1 MAKLACQLCRVAL
14 RQAPS
19 NHDFLVAALS
29 LLLCR
34 LKDGLQGRRRL
45 LGAAQAAGSAHSS

>member
-1 MAKLACQLCRVAL
+1 MAVLACQLCRVAL

-19 NHDFLVAALS
+19 NNNLLVAALS

-34 LKDGLQGRRRL
+34 LKDGLQGKWCL
-45 LGAAQAAGSAHSS
+45 LGDAQAAGSAHS